1 MGRPCLGSIARIVSG
16 GKILPFPSDFEGF
29 FTLETLMDF
38 VVFGRVCP
46 VGHSF
51 LVRKVYKW
59 GQNRDCVGRR
69 RLNR

>member
-1 MGRPCLGSIARIVSG
+1 LVGGG
-16 GKILPFPSDFEGF
+16 GKILPFLADFEGY
-29 FTLETLMDF
+29 FTLKTPVDF
-38 VVFGRVCP
+38 VVFSRVCS

-69 RLNR
+69 R